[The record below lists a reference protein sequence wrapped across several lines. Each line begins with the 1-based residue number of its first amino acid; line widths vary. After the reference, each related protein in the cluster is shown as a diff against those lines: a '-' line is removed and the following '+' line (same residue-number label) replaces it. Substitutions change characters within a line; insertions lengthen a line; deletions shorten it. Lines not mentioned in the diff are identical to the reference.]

1 MVQKS
6 RRTHP
11 SLLLRPQLLLKLRT
25 RILREMIIK
34 RKEKPVILLYLTKVK
49 ARKMTT
55 TSSQVSMVT
64 ALAKTT
70 LGTMTAK
77 RVTVTIKAAKTCV
90 TAEVAIEKI
99 GSLENARTSTLIQ
112 TQTLGF
118 TT

>member
-1 MVQKS
+1 M
-6 RRTHP
+6 
-11 SLLLRPQLLLKLRT
+11 
-25 RILREMIIK
+25 
-34 RKEKPVILLYLTKVK
+34 ILLYLTKVK

-90 TAEVAIEKI
+90 TVEIEKI